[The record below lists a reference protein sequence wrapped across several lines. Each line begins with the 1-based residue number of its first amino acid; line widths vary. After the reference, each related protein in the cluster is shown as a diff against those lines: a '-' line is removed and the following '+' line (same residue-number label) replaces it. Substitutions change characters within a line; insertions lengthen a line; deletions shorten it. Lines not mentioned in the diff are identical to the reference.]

1 MSYPVLLGAIVV
13 TDANKR
19 LRFREAGGAVGNVD
33 LAIGTYY
40 LRGAYAT
47 NLITQSENF
56 SATWTLSANCSA
68 TANAAIS
75 PNGGSAYL
83 LTMTSAVS
91 STGASIGVTYTG
103 NGTKVVSVFVKRPA
117 SGAASI
123 TDFDCYDNTAGVDR
137 HIVRIT
143 WATDGTPTL
152 STVGGSGTLYTPT
165 DVGSGWWRVSFTA
178 NGIVAANSNLFLTY
192 PAGIPAATGSVLM
205 WGVQTEDAT
214 TPGPY
219 VVTTGAVATGPTNE
233 LSLAIRNG
241 LDAFGGGGN
250 TYTVS
255 AAQSI
260 NVDASHTLLTI
271 TRATGTDTFGVV
283 VDGSTTFDMALIGI
297 VASTANDATPK
308 VSTRS
313 CAAAWASNDAYAIL
327 EPFSERVASVTRA
340 ASGRVSGVSRSDR
353 MQSWRVSLGFVHLSR
368 TFVVDALLT
377 AADTLEGFIERFGA
391 GASVEMHDVLL
402 SSGTTIAPRTF
413 STLVDVVHFS
423 EDALTTYEPQAIGA
437 GVPLYSLDLIL
448 HAEVV

>member
-1 MSYPVLLGAIVV
+1 MSYPVMLGAIVV
-13 TDANKR
+13 TLANRR
-19 LRFREAGGAVGNVD
+19 LRFREAALATVNVD
-33 LAIGTYY
+33 LPINTTLTPAYY
-40 LRGAYAT
+40 LRGDGTASDFCAVLAT
-47 NLITQSENF
+47 
-56 SATWTLSANCSA
+56 ALSA
-68 TANAAIS
+68 
-75 PNGGSAYL
+75 AY
-83 LTMTSAVS
+83 
-91 STGASIGVTYTG
+91 GA
-103 NGTKVVSVFVKRPA
+103 
-117 SGAASI
+117 
-123 TDFDCYDNTAGVDR
+123 
-137 HIVRIT
+137 
-143 WATDGTPTL
+143 
-152 STVGGSGTLYTPT
+152 
-165 DVGSGWWRVSFTA
+165 
-178 NGIVAANSNLFLTY
+178 
-192 PAGIPAATGSVLM
+192 
-205 WGVQTEDAT
+205 
-214 TPGPY
+214 
-219 VVTTGAVATGPTNE
+219 
-233 LSLAIRNG
+233 
-241 LDAFGGGGN
+241 GN
-250 TYTVS
+250 TYTVTV
-255 AAQSI
+255 AQNLNTST
-260 NVDASHTLLTI
+260 SHTLLTI
-271 TRATGTDTFGVV
+271 TRTGTDTFGVV

-437 GVPLYSLDLIL
+437 GVPLYSLDLTM